1 MPERRKRGGHLVAKH
16 RFIAAQFEAFFAAD
30 AWLALARHANQKADQ
45 LAARLSAA
53 GWPPVWP
60 VEANEVF
67 VILPRAVDARLK
79 AAGANYYPWHS
90 HSLPKGAVGG
100 EAVLVR
106 LVTSFATTD
115 QDIAQFIQV
124 VTGG

>member
-1 MPERRKRGGHLVAKH
+1 VSKH

-30 AWLALARHANQKADQ
+30 LWLGLARHANQKADR
-45 LAARLSAA
+45 LAALLSAA
-53 GWPPVWP
+53 GLPPVWP

-79 AAGANYYPWHS
+79 TAGANYYPWNS
-90 HSLPKGAVGG
+90 HSLPEGAATGG
-100 EAVLVR
+100 DAVLVR

-115 QDIAQFIQV
+115 EDVAQFIAV
-124 VTGG
+124 ATGR